1 MSSSLDSVQLVKQIL
16 VDEIT
21 KQVHLGSSSH
31 QWNDQEDLIPV
42 PEDQEACKPLPV
54 SGSINRNVDIIKNKL
69 EQKSAKP
76 NDIITQWARISKKNN
91 DKYILAEWENA
102 KCFDVR
108 SSK

>member
-1 MSSSLDSVQLVKQIL
+1 MQLVKQIL

-21 KQVHLGSSSH
+21 KQVHLGSSAASSH

-42 PEDQEACKPLPV
+42 PEDQEECKPLPV

-91 DKYILAEWENA
+91 DKYILAEWDGMLA